1 MLLTD
6 LNGEVFELKAKDI
19 KELHTRH
26 GVKGDYTLI
35 ATEFQLYRVQE
46 TVPYIMK
53 LIPQEKRS

>member
-1 MLLTD
+1 
-6 LNGEVFELKAKDI
+6 LNGEVFELEAKDI